1 MDNNVIGISYDGII
15 ILDSHGEILEMNQSA
30 KDILGIEEDYIGRKY
45 AEIIM
50 DNAQDKNDEFHQV
63 VLDLIADKMVK
74 KNSIEYCKTDGS
86 KAFLNVTATKM
97 GNDKDSS
104 RIYII
109 CKDITKEEEERRL
122 RQDSVWALIITIL
135 FSCFWN
141 FASQIWLNFGQSIS
155 SGVVSKAMVVFAG
168 IAALCIAKTT
178 KLSWKDMGLSI
189 KGKKKEIIIDAVVTL
204 GFAVAMILLKVA
216 ILAVNPEFE
225 FYTDGSFFMWG
236 KYSLIGHGTYLLSVI
251 GQEIISRG
259 ILHESLTRILPNDKH
274 EVKSIL
280 ISSVIFGS
288 IHIHLGLVYM
298 FSAMF
303 LLMIFGFIYRKQR
316 SIWGLCIPHFFLAQ
330 LMGILGF
337 VVY

>member
-1 MDNNVIGISYDGII
+1 
-15 ILDSHGEILEMNQSA
+15 MNKSA
-30 KDILGIEEDYIGRKY
+30 KSILGIEKDYTGKKY
-45 AEIIM
+45 AEIM
-50 DNAQDKNDEFHQV
+50 MENDIKENDCFHQV
-63 VLDLIADKMVK
+63 VLDLISDKMIK
-74 KNSIEYCKTDGS
+74 KDSIEYHKTDGT
-86 KAFLNVTATKM
+86 KAFLNVTATKT
-97 GNDKDSS
+97 GNEEDSE

-135 FSCFWN
+135 FCCFWN

-155 SGVVSKAMVVFAG
+155 SGVVSKAMVVFAC

-178 KLSWKDMGLSI
+178 KLSWRDMGLSI
-189 KGKKKEIIIDAVVTL
+189 KGKKKEIILDAVVTL
-204 GFAVAMILLKVA
+204 GFALAMIILKIV
-216 ILAVNPEFE
+216 ILALNPEFE
-225 FYTDGSFFMWG
+225 FYTDGSFFMWS
-236 KYSLIGHGTYLLSVI
+236 KYSLIGHGTYLLSVV

-259 ILHESLTRILPNDKH
+259 ILHESLARIIPNDKH

-280 ISSVIFGS
+280 ISSIIFGS
-288 IHIHLGLVYM
+288 LHIHLGLVYM
-298 FSAMF
+298 CSAML

-316 SIWGLCIPHFFLAQ
+316 SIWGLCIPHFILAQ